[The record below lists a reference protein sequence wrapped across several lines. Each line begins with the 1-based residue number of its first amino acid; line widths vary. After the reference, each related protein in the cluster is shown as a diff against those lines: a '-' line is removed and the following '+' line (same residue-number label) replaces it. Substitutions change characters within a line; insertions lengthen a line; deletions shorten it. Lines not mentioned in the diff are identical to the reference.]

1 MLANKKPRQ
10 RLSREGWLEQAM
22 QVLAKEGKGGLR
34 IQALCTELG
43 VSRGSFYW
51 HFEDRKDFIFALLEY
66 WHVEYTTKATD
77 AVTQQGGTAEERL
90 ARIIHVVHDRN
101 LSRYDLVIRAFAVF
115 DPKVARAVRRTDRY
129 RLGFIEGLFR
139 EMGFNGVDMEIRAKT
154 CLTFMTLENTMYTKL
169 DATNRDDMSDDLHA
183 FLVRP

>member
-10 RLSREGWLEQAM
+10 QFSREAWLEQAM
-22 QVLAKEGKGGLR
+22 QVLATEGQGGLR

-51 HFEDRKDFIFALLEY
+51 HFEDRNDFIFALLEY
-66 WHVEYTTKATD
+66 WHVEYTTKPTA
-77 AVTQQGGTAEERL
+77 AVTQQGGTAKERL

-101 LSRYDLVIRAFAVF
+101 LSRYDLVIRAFATF

-139 EMGFNGVDMEIRAKT
+139 EMGFNGVDMEMRAKT

-169 DATNRDDMSDDLHA
+169 DAANRDDMSVDLHA
-183 FLVRP
+183 FLVRR